1 MNVSH
6 FHDSKLII
14 KDYFEKHNLKQDKF
28 IPGKSKIPLAIPP
41 YDWQE
46 VCEALDSMLSMQT
59 TMGKKVKKFEELFAK
74 YIGSKYAIMV
84 NSGSSANLLALS
96 VLSNPSFGNGK
107 IKKGDEI
114 ITPATTWV
122 TTVYPIV
129 NIGAK
134 PVFVDIEIGT
144 YNIDPDKIEKAIT
157 KKTKA
162 IMLVHLLGYPCNMT
176 EIKNI
181 AKKHNLLL
189 IEDTCESHGAEFNG
203 KKVGSFGDLSTFSFF
218 ASHHITTMEGGMLV
232 TNNPKIYELGKSIRT
247 FGWSRDLKNKKTL
260 EKKHPDIDSRY
271 LFLNMGFNIR
281 PTEIQ
286 GAFGIHQIKKLD
298 YLVKRRIENA
308 NYFHDKLSPFSD
320 YLILP
325 PKRKKYKN
333 SFLVFPIT
341 VIENKYFKK
350 NQIVDYLEKHGIETR
365 QVVAGNIV
373 QQPVIDQLSYRV
385 SGNLK
390 NSEYVMKNSFVIGI
404 HDGIDAQRRNYI
416 SETII
421 AFISKKVKS

>member
-1 MNVSH
+1 MTLSPSN
-6 FHDSKLII
+6 DSKLII
-14 KDYFEKHNLKQDKF
+14 KEYFEKNYSKQEKF

-41 YDWQE
+41 YSWQE

-59 TMGKKVKKFEELFAK
+59 TMGKKVKKFEESFAK

-96 VLSNPSFGNGK
+96 VLSNPSFGSGI

-129 NIGAK
+129 SIGAK
-134 PVFVDIEIGT
+134 PVFVDIEMGT
-144 YNIDPDKIEKAIT
+144 YNIDTQKIEKAIT

-176 EIKNI
+176 QIKNI

-247 FGWSRDLKNKKTL
+247 FGWTRDLKNKKTL
-260 EKKHPDIDSRY
+260 EKKYSNIDTRY
-271 LFLNMGFNIR
+271 LFLNMGFNMR

-298 YLVKRRIENA
+298 
-308 NYFHDKLSPFSD
+308 H
-320 YLILP
+320 
-325 PKRKKYKN
+325 
-333 SFLVFPIT
+333 
-341 VIENKYFKK
+341 
-350 NQIVDYLEKHGIETR
+350 LESNVG
-365 QVVAGNIV
+365 
-373 QQPVIDQLSYRV
+373 Y
-385 SGNLK
+385 
-390 NSEYVMKNSFVIGI
+390 
-404 HDGIDAQRRNYI
+404 
-416 SETII
+416 
-421 AFISKKVKS
+421 